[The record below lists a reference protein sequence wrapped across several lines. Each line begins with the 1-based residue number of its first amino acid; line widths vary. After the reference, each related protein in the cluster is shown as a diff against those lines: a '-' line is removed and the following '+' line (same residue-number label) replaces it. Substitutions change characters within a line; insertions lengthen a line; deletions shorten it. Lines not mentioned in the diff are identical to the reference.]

1 MNRIE
6 EFSAIALRKKAK
18 TVSYT
23 HLDVYKRQRLRRARQ
38 DHGPYF
44 ANPRTPAVHHTTVS
58 YTHLDVYKR
67 QVVSNLTRKPPLPA
81 VAVTPVTR
89 GNIEQT
95 LDTSGLVSSLSEK
108 TYFSPVSANIA
119 KLPVAVGDNV
129 SAGDLIV
136 GYDLDSIQEQ
146 VQKANLELTAARSGY
161 HDLSLIHI

>member
-1 MNRIE
+1 MDEKQVELIE
-6 EFSAIALRKKAK
+6 VETLKPEKKPEKKKQKRKLTMLKKK
-18 TVSYT
+18 TFI
-23 HLDVYKRQRLRRARQ
+23 L
-38 DHGPYF
+38 G
-44 ANPRTPAVHHTTVS
+44 AVGLLVL
-58 YTHLDVYKR
+58 YI
-67 QVVSNLTRKPPLPA
+67 VVSNLTRKPPLPA

-146 VQKANLELTAARSGY
+146 VQKANLELTAARSG
-161 HDLSLIHI
+161 